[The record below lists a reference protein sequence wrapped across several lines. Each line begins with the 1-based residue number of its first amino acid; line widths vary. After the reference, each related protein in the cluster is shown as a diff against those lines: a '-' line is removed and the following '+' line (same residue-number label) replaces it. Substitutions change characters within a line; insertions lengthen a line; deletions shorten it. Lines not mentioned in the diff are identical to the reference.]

1 MFKNYE
7 EYKAQRE
14 ELLNQAQQILEQG
27 NQEAFDEATRK
38 VTELDNQY
46 EDFKVNQA
54 NLNALAGQAKP
65 QVDIN
70 SFMNKASFENDF
82 SNDLEYRKAF
92 MNYVVKGVPI
102 AANLQ
107 NVDATTKT
115 TDVGTVIPTTIMEK
129 IIDKME
135 AVGMILPLVTRTN
148 YKGGLSIPT
157 SSVKPTATWVAEGS
171 GSDKQKKTTG
181 SVTFTY
187 HKLRCAVAVSL
198 EVDTVSLAVFET
210 TLANNVAEAMTK
222 ALEQAIISGSG
233 SGQPKGILKET
244 ATGNVEIAASAD
256 PTYQTLVDA
265 EGLLPLAYEG
275 GAKWF
280 MTKQTFMKFIGMVD
294 SQKQPIARVNYG
306 INGKPERTLLGRE
319 VILNDYMTSLG
330 AAIESDTVVAFLF
343 NPQDYVL
350 NTNLAMTVK
359 HYEDNDN
366 DDLVTKAIMLV
377 DGKVVDKNSLITVT
391 KKSS

>member
-115 TDVGTVIPTTIMEK
+115 GEVGTVIPTTIMEK

-157 SSVKPTATWVAEGS
+157 SSVKPTATWVAEGA

-181 SVTFTY
+181 QVTFTY

-222 ALEQAIISGSG
+222 ALEQAIISGTG

-244 ATGNVEIAASAD
+244 AAGNVEIAASAD

-330 AAIESDTVVAFLF
+330 ATIESDTVVAFLF

-377 DGKVVDKNSLITVT
+377 DGKVVDNNSLITVT

>member
-157 SSVKPTATWVAEGS
+157 SSVKPTATWVAEGA

-181 SVTFTY
+181 QVTFTY

>member
-157 SSVKPTATWVAEGS
+157 SSVKPTATWVAEGA

-181 SVTFTY
+181 QVTFTY

-222 ALEQAIISGSG
+222 ALEQAIISGTS

>member
-157 SSVKPTATWVAEGS
+157 SSVKPTATWVAEGAS
-171 GSDKQKKTTG
+171 SDKQKKTTG
-181 SVTFTY
+181 QVTFTY

-222 ALEQAIISGSG
+222 ALEQAIISGTG

>member
-92 MNYVVKGVPI
+92 MNYVVKGIPI

-157 SSVKPTATWVAEGS
+157 SSVKPTATWAAEGA

-181 SVTFTY
+181 QVTFTY

-222 ALEQAIISGSG
+222 ALEQAIISGTG

>member
-70 SFMNKASFENDF
+70 SFMNKASFENNF

-102 AANLQ
+102 TANLQ

-157 SSVKPTATWVAEGS
+157 SSVKPTATWVAEGA

-181 SVTFTY
+181 QVTFTY

-198 EVDTVSLAVFET
+198 EVDTVSLAVFEN

-222 ALEQAIISGSG
+222 ALEQAIISGTG

>member
-92 MNYVVKGVPI
+92 MNYVVKGIPI
-102 AANLQ
+102 AANSQ

-157 SSVKPTATWVAEGS
+157 SSVKPTATWAAEGA

-181 SVTFTY
+181 QVTFTY

-222 ALEQAIISGSG
+222 ALEQAIISGTG

-366 DDLVTKAIMLV
+366 DDLVTKVIMLV

>member
-115 TDVGTVIPTTIMEK
+115 GEVGTVIPTTIMEK

-157 SSVKPTATWVAEGS
+157 SSVKPTATWVAEGA

-181 SVTFTY
+181 QVTFTY

-222 ALEQAIISGSG
+222 ALEQAIISGTG

-244 ATGNVEIAASAD
+244 ATGNVEIAASED

-306 INGKPERTLLGRE
+306 INGKPERILLGRE

>member
-115 TDVGTVIPTTIMEK
+115 GEVGTVIPTTIMEK

-157 SSVKPTATWVAEGS
+157 SSVKPTATWVAEGA

-181 SVTFTY
+181 QVTFTY

-222 ALEQAIISGSG
+222 ALEQAIISGTG

-244 ATGNVEIAASAD
+244 AAGNVEIAASAD

-330 AAIESDTVVAFLF
+330 ATIESDTVVAFLF

>member
-157 SSVKPTATWVAEGS
+157 SSVKPTATWVAEGAS
-171 GSDKQKKTTG
+171 SDKQKKTTG
-181 SVTFTY
+181 QVTFTY

-222 ALEQAIISGSG
+222 ALEQAIISGTS

-377 DGKVVDKNSLITVT
+377 DGKVVDTNSLITVT

>member
-157 SSVKPTATWVAEGS
+157 SSVKPTATWVAEGAS
-171 GSDKQKKTTG
+171 SDKQKKTTG
-181 SVTFTY
+181 QVTFTY

>member
-70 SFMNKASFENDF
+70 SFMNKASFENNF

-157 SSVKPTATWVAEGS
+157 SSVKPTATWVAEGAS
-171 GSDKQKKTTG
+171 SDKQKKTTG
-181 SVTFTY
+181 QVTFTY

-222 ALEQAIISGSG
+222 ALEQAIISGTG

>member
-70 SFMNKASFENDF
+70 SFMNKASFENNF

-115 TDVGTVIPTTIMEK
+115 GEVGTVIPTTIMEK

-157 SSVKPTATWVAEGS
+157 SSVKPTATWVAEGA

-181 SVTFTY
+181 QVTFTY

-222 ALEQAIISGSG
+222 ALEQAIISGTG